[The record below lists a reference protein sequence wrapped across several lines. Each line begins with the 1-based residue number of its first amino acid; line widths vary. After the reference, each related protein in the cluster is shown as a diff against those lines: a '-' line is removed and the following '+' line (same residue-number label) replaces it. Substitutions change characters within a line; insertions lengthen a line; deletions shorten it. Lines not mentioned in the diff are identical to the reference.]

1 MIDNFVWQC
10 KCGHIAHGNVP
21 EDCPQCLA
29 VNKFKRVPEDQ
40 IEEAMEE
47 EVLSMKLEENEEDL
61 EEFE

>member
-1 MIDNFVWQC
+1 M
-10 KCGHIAHGNVP
+10 P